1 MIPLKN
7 AMDGVLS
14 FAANDVLPGMPN
26 GLKKFAAYM
35 ALGALKTNPEP
46 AIKPYMP
53 FLEMSGIVSADGA
66 MVDEQKLS
74 VALSDAFTNMPSVD
88 FLGFTFT
95 SEDANKLINR
105 ISKGA

>member
-1 MIPLKN
+1 MIPMKTALE
-7 AMDGVLS
+7 GVLS
-14 FAANDVLPGMPN
+14 FAQNDVLPSMPN
-26 GLKKFAAYM
+26 GRKKFAAYM

-46 AIKPYMP
+46 AVRPYIP
-53 FLEMSGIVSADGA
+53 YLKIIGIVSEDCSS
-66 MVDEQKLS
+66 VDEQKMA
-74 VALSDAFTNMPSVD
+74 VAFSDAFTNMPSVD

>member
-1 MIPLKN
+1 MVPLKT
-7 AMDGVLS
+7 AMEGVLS
-14 FAANDVLPGMPN
+14 FAANDVLPSMPN
-26 GLKKFAAYM
+26 NLKKFGTFL

-53 FLEMSGIVSADGA
+53 FLKMSGIVSEDETT
-66 MVDEQKLS
+66 VDEQKL
-74 VALSDAFTNMPSVD
+74 ATAFSDAFANMPSVV

-95 SEDANKLINR
+95 VDDANKLINR

>member
-1 MIPLKN
+1 MIPLKT
-7 AMDGVLS
+7 AMEGVLS
-14 FAANDVLPGMPN
+14 FAANDVLPSMPN

-46 AIKPYMP
+46 AVRPYMP
-53 FLEMSGIVSADGA
+53 FLKMTGVLSEDGST
-66 MVDEQKLS
+66 VDEQKMA
-74 VALSDAFTNMPSVD
+74 VAFSDAFANVPNVD

-95 SEDANKLINR
+95 AEDANKLITR

>member
-1 MIPLKN
+1 MVPMKT
-7 AMDGVLS
+7 AMEGILS

-53 FLEMSGIVSADGA
+53 FLEMSGIVSADGS

-74 VALSDAFTNMPSVD
+74 VALSDAFANMPTVD
-88 FLGFTFT
+88 FLGFTF
-95 SEDANKLINR
+95 SADDAGKLVGR
-105 ISKGA
+105 ITKGA

>member
-1 MIPLKN
+1 MIPLKT
-7 AMDGVLS
+7 AMEGVLS
-14 FAANDVLPGMPN
+14 FAANDVLPSMPN

-46 AIKPYMP
+46 AVRPYIP
-53 FLEMSGIVSADGA
+53 FLKMTGVLSEDGST
-66 MVDEQKLS
+66 VDEQKMA
-74 VALSDAFTNMPSVD
+74 VAFSDAFANVPSVD

-95 SEDANKLINR
+95 AEDANKLITR

>member
-1 MIPLKN
+1 MIPLKT
-7 AMDGVLS
+7 AMEGVLS
-14 FAANDVLPGMPN
+14 FAANDVLPSMPN

-46 AIKPYMP
+46 AVKPYMP
-53 FLEMSGIVSADGA
+53 FLKMSGVVSDDGA
-66 MVDEQKLS
+66 TVDEQRLGS
-74 VALSDAFTNMPSVD
+74 ALSDAFANMPTVD

-95 SEDANKLINR
+95 ADDASKLINR

>member
-7 AMDGVLS
+7 AMEGVLS
-14 FAANDVLPGMPN
+14 FAANDVLPSMPN

-35 ALGALKTNPEP
+35 ALGALKANPEP
-46 AIKPYMP
+46 AVKPYIP
-53 FLEMSGIVSADGA
+53 FLKMSGVVTEDGST
-66 MVDEQKLS
+66 VDEQKLS
-74 VALSDAFTNMPSVD
+74 VALSDAFANMPSVD

-95 SEDANKLINR
+95 SEDADKLINR

>member
-7 AMDGVLS
+7 AMEGVLS
-14 FAANDVLPGMPN
+14 FAANDVLPSMPN

-46 AIKPYMP
+46 AAKPYIP
-53 FLEMSGIVSADGA
+53 FLKMSGVVTEDGST
-66 MVDEQKLS
+66 VDEQKLA
-74 VALSDAFTNMPSVD
+74 VAFSDAFANMPTVD

>member
-7 AMDGVLS
+7 AMEGVLS
-14 FAANDVLPGMPN
+14 FAANDVLPSMPN

-46 AIKPYMP
+46 AVRPYMP
-53 FLEMSGIVSADGA
+53 YLKMIGVVSEDGST
-66 MVDEQKLS
+66 VDEQKMA
-74 VALSDAFTNMPSVD
+74 VAFTDAFANMPTVD
-88 FLGFTFT
+88 FLGFTST
-95 SEDANKLINR
+95 SEDENKLINR

>member
-1 MIPLKN
+1 MVPMKT
-7 AMDGVLS
+7 AMEGALS
-14 FAANDVLPGMPN
+14 FAANDVLPNMPN

-46 AIKPYMP
+46 AVTPYIP
-53 FLEMSGIVSADGA
+53 FLKMSGVVSEDGST
-66 MVDEQKLS
+66 VDEQKLT
-74 VALSDAFTNMPSVD
+74 VAFSDAFANMPTVD

-95 SEDANKLINR
+95 SEDANKLITR